1 MIRLRSWAATHP
13 GAVRGHN
20 EDSLVDRPDAGLWA
34 VADGAGGHQ
43 SGELA
48 SDTIT
53 RALSDIPS
61 GLPGSEMIVQVR
73 AAVAG
78 AHEALLDEA
87 ARRGPQTRIAS
98 TVAVLLTHAGHFACL
113 WAGDSR
119 IYLMRGG
126 VLQALTRDHSLV
138 QELVES
144 GVLRAED
151 ADTHPHANVITRAVG
166 LDGEAFE
173 LDKVTDRMVPGDR
186 FLLCSDGVFKALDE
200 THVARLVQGASP
212 AEQLIDAALQARAR
226 DNITAVIVEAETG
239 GDDLDAS

>member
-13 GAVRGHN
+13 GAVRDHN
-20 EDSLVDRPDAGLWA
+20 EDALVDRPDLCLWA

-48 SDTIT
+48 SDTIA
-53 RALSDIPS
+53 RALSDIPP
-61 GLPGSEMIVQVR
+61 GLPATAMIAQVR
-73 AAVAG
+73 AAMAS
-78 AHEALLDEA
+78 AHQALLDEA
-87 ARRGPQTRIAS
+87 ARRGPDTRIAS

-126 VLQALTRDHSLV
+126 ILQRLTRDHSLV

-173 LDKVTDRMVPGDR
+173 LDKVTDQMAPGDR
-186 FLLCSDGVFKALDE
+186 FLLCSDGVFKAMDE
-200 THVARLVQGASP
+200 DRVARLIQGASP
-212 AEQLIDAALQARAR
+212 AEQLIGAALQAQAR
-226 DNITAVIVEAETG
+226 DNITAVIVEAEDRG
-239 GDDLDAS
+239 SGFDAG